1 MRNRKGIGLV
11 VLTAILLLSGCQ
23 NLPGPE
29 ETVPAKGQESQE
41 EMLPETDLP
50 LETQEKPVMES
61 MPAKPAAGQE
71 PEAGEEASGQQAFK
85 EENQEKGLPEKE
97 EKPAEEASA
106 EPPEESLPEEI
117 PPAEE
122 QAGQQAEPPDESAEQ
137 RGIMVEEKTLVI
149 PGLEREYRYL
159 FLSDTHII
167 SLDGEESE
175 QQLENAIPRRDKI
188 GRAHV

>member
-1 MRNRKGIGLV
+1 MRKRKGIGLV

-23 NLPGPE
+23 NLPGRE

-61 MPAKPAAGQE
+61 MPAEPAAGQE

-122 QAGQQAEPPDESAEQ
+122 QAGQQTEPPGESAEE
-137 RGIMVEEKTLVI
+137 RGVMVEEETTGNTGFEK
-149 PGLEREYRYL
+149 
-159 FLSDTHII
+159 
-167 SLDGEESE
+167 GE
-175 QQLENAIPRRDKI
+175 K
-188 GRAHV
+188 